1 MERIIFFQSLSHS
14 TEISGTG
21 GISFGV
27 SSLDVFGSLSFFGFR
42 CVNHIFRKTKK
53 KSKIRKNKKFNSEKT
68 KKKSIQKKQKMKK
81 YKKRRIFYSA
91 SLVVEFAA
99 LQSPNGKLSFKE
111 IYFSKHTFFTF
122 QSIFPFWQL
131 FLVTVFGC

>member
-68 KKKSIQKKQKMKK
+68 KKSIQKKQKIQFRKNKK
-81 YKKRRIFYSA
+81 
-91 SLVVEFAA
+91 
-99 LQSPNGKLSFKE
+99 
-111 IYFSKHTFFTF
+111 
-122 QSIFPFWQL
+122 
-131 FLVTVFGC
+131 